1 MATSTRTAT
10 CPEPFNTTGPRSI
23 TASYS
28 GDQNF
33 TASTGSLTETV
44 GQAVTTTT
52 VTSSANP
59 SAVGQTVTYT
69 ATVSPVP
76 DGGTVAFSDDGAPIA
91 GCSSRARGHQHR
103 HGHLRDV
110 LQNRG
115 PAPHHR

>member
-1 MATSTRTAT
+1 MPETADGIVAAMLPAVADSPAIVGLSCRREQAQAAPDADRRPTPDPESTGTAT

-52 VTSSANP
+52 VTPRPTRRRS
-59 SAVGQTVTYT
+59 G
-69 ATVSPVP
+69 
-76 DGGTVAFSDDGAPIA
+76 
-91 GCSSRARGHQHR
+91 RR
-103 HGHLRDV
+103 
-110 LQNRG
+110 
-115 PAPHHR
+115 